1 MAIQTLTDTA
11 FLFPG
16 QGSQHVGML
25 RELADGYPEV
35 RETFAQASEILS
47 RDLYALALE
56 GPEEELNKTVNTQPA
71 MLAAGVAV
79 WKIWRRLSGV
89 GDVGDVGDMGDVG
102 GGVPGVVAGHSFGE
116 YTALV
121 CAGALD
127 FEDAVAVAARRGEL
141 MQEAVAAGEGAM
153 AAIIGLKAQAVV
165 SLCAA
170 QSNGGGDGQVVE
182 AVNFNAPTQTVIAGH
197 KAAVARAMAPA
208 TGQGARKCVLLPV
221 SVPAHSSLMRPA
233 AEKFAA
239 FLKTIEIKAPVIE
252 VLHNVDA
259 RSHPTPD
266 DILQALGD
274 QLCNPVQ
281 WVRTIE
287 RMTEAGVRR
296 FVELGPGRVLTNLV
310 RRINKG
316 AEVYNVNNPANVEST
331 LAELR

>member
-1 MAIQTLTDTA
+1 MQTLTDTA

-25 RELADGYPEV
+25 LELADGHPEV
-35 RETFAQASEILS
+35 RETFARASEILA
-47 RDLYALALE
+47 RDLYALVRE
-56 GPEEELNKTVNTQPA
+56 GPEEELNATVNTQPA

-79 WKIWRRLSGV
+79 WRIWRRL
-89 GDVGDVGDMGDVG
+89 G
-102 GGVPGVVAGHSFGE
+102 GGAPGVVAGHSFGE

-153 AAIIGLKAQAVV
+153 AAIIGLEAQAVV

-170 QSNGGGDGQVVE
+170 QSDGGSDGQVVE

-197 KAAVARAMAPA
+197 KAAVERAMAAA
-208 TGQGARKCVLLPV
+208 TAQGARKCVPLPV

-233 AEKFAA
+233 ARKFAA
-239 FLKTIEIKAPVIE
+239 FLRTVEIKAPVIE

-259 RSHPTPD
+259 RAHPTPD
-266 DILQALGD
+266 GVLQALGD
-274 QLCNPVQ
+274 QLSNPVQ

-310 RRINKG
+310 RRISKG

>member
-35 RETFAQASEILS
+35 RETFARASEILS

-56 GPEEELNKTVNTQPA
+56 GPEEALNKTVNTQPA

-79 WKIWRRLSGV
+79 WKIWRRLS
-89 GDVGDVGDMGDVG
+89 DVGDVG

-153 AAIIGLKAQAVV
+153 AAIIGLEAQAVV

-170 QSNGGGDGQVVE
+170 QSDEGGDGRVVE

-197 KAAVARAMAPA
+197 KAAVERATAA
-208 TGQGARKCVLLPV
+208 ALVQGARKCVPLPV

-233 AEKFAA
+233 ARKFAA
-239 FLKTIEIKAPVIE
+239 FLRTVDIKAPVIE

-259 RSHPTPD
+259 RAHPTPD
-266 DILQALGD
+266 GVLQALGD

>member
-35 RETFAQASEILS
+35 RETFARASEILS

-56 GPEEELNKTVNTQPA
+56 GPEEALNKTVNTQPA

-79 WKIWRRLSGV
+79 WKIWRRL
-89 GDVGDVGDMGDVG
+89 GDVG
-102 GGVPGVVAGHSFGE
+102 GGAPGVVAGHSFGE

-170 QSNGGGDGQVVE
+170 QSDEGSDGRVVE

-197 KAAVARAMAPA
+197 KAAVERATAA
-208 TGQGARKCVLLPV
+208 ALGQGARKCVPLPV

-233 AEKFAA
+233 ARKFAA
-239 FLKTIEIKAPVIE
+239 FLRTVEIKAPVIE

-259 RSHPTPD
+259 QAHPTPD
-266 DILQALGD
+266 GVLQALGD